1 METCD
6 LKPFVSQITPSS
18 ATEAKDVGRD
28 VEILKKEVVDYLKQL
43 KAAVCSDLTAL
54 EERISA
60 IEGFLAI

>member
-18 ATEAKDVGRD
+18 AQEAKDVGRD

-43 KAAVCSDLTAL
+43 KAAVCADLVALDERLGAL
-54 EERISA
+54 EP
-60 IEGFLAI
+60 

>member
-43 KAAVCSDLTAL
+43 KAAVCADLIALDDRVAAL
-54 EERISA
+54 EP
-60 IEGFLAI
+60 

>member
-43 KAAVCSDLTAL
+43 KAAVCADLIALDDRVVAL
-54 EERISA
+54 EP
-60 IEGFLAI
+60 

>member
-18 ATEAKDVGRD
+18 AQEAKDVGRD

-43 KAAVCSDLTAL
+43 KAAVCADLQALDDRVVAL
-54 EERISA
+54 EP
-60 IEGFLAI
+60 